1 MLPPANFPPEMVA
14 AAGVQAT
21 AMDDESKK
29 EIALWR
35 VAVLGPL
42 ISARL
47 EHGDRRALLEAAAT
61 RTHQRPDGSHV
72 RVSARTLE
80 G

>member
-1 MLPPANFPPEMVA
+1 MVA

-47 EHGDRRALLEAAAT
+47 EHGDRRALLEVT
-61 RTHQRPDGSHV
+61 RLFKKQRRRSLKNGI
-72 RVSARTLE
+72 RRYLICC
-80 G
+80 